1 MSKEYF
7 EKAKGVGVLATSSVS
22 GEVNMA
28 VYAKPHFMEDGSLAF
43 IMRNRLT
50 YANVIE
56 NPHACYLFKEEG
68 GFAGKRL
75 YLTKIAEEKNTERLY
90 ALHRRL
96 YDDDQYDQEDLFL
109 VLFRLERERPLLSK

>member
-7 EKAKGVGVLATSSVS
+7 EQAKGMGILATASSA

-28 VYAKPHFMEDGSLAF
+28 IYAKPHFMEDGSVAF
-43 IMRNRLT
+43 IMRNRLS
-50 YANVIE
+50 YANIME
-56 NPHACYLFKEEG
+56 NPQACYLFKEDN

-75 YLTKIAEEKNTERLY
+75 YLTKIGAEKNTERLY
-90 ALHRRL
+90 ELRRRL

-109 VLFRLERERPLLSK
+109 VFFRLERERPLLSK